1 MMSDPIWIV
10 GMPRSGTTWLA
21 QMFGAHPDVLLKY
34 DPLFSYAFSG
44 AVDAS
49 SSPDDW
55 HHLFDD
61 VRTTSDPYMD
71 QQRPKEEG
79 LVPTF
84 EHGNADPHLLVM
96 KSNRRHHLLA
106 SAIERGV
113 AMRLLL
119 LVRDPIE
126 TIGSW
131 LANPTEF
138 PAGADPA
145 TEWRSGACRKTSDHE
160 YWGFDD
166 WKRVTELHL
175 DLADRFPEAVRLVSY
190 ADLDADP
197 ATALAGCFDWAG
209 LAPDPQVEAF
219 LDESRTAHNDHPRS
233 VYRNPNRPRS
243 GHDRLPAGA
252 AEAIRRDL
260 AQSRLARFLTAAEP
274 REATA

>member
-1 MMSDPIWIV
+1 MADPIWIA
-10 GMPRSGTTWLA
+10 GMPRSGTSWLA

-49 SSPDDW
+49 SSPGDW
-55 HHLFDD
+55 DRLFDQ
-61 VRTTSDPYMD
+61 VRTTPDPYMD

-79 LVPTF
+79 LAPIF
-84 EHGNADPHLLVM
+84 ETQLDAPHLLVL
-96 KSNRRHHLLA
+96 KTNRRHHLLA

-138 PAGADPA
+138 PADADPA
-145 TEWRSGACRKTSDHE
+145 TEWRSGACRKASEDD
-160 YWGFDD
+160 YWGFED
-166 WKRVTELHL
+166 WKRVTSLQV
-175 DLADRFPEAVRLVSY
+175 DLAERYPDVARLVTY

-197 ATALAGCFDWAG
+197 TAALAGCFDWAG
-209 LAPDPQVEAF
+209 LPAHPQVDAF
-219 LDESRTAHNDHPRS
+219 LDASRTSHSDHPRS
-233 VYRNPNRPRS
+233 VYRNPQQRRS
-243 GHDRLPAGA
+243 GHGRLPAGA
-252 AEAIRRDL
+252 ADAIRREL
-260 AQSRLARFLTAAEP
+260 SGGPLARFLTIVD
-274 REATA
+274 RSEAPA